1 MNKVLSKSDYHL
13 YLKHPAW
20 LWLKK
25 HEPKKLPAIDANL
38 QAMFDAGHE
47 FESYA
52 EALFPGGVTLG
63 WDPTNY
69 GSYQTL
75 PGRTRAAIAN
85 NAPVIFQG
93 RLEANGITAISDVL
107 VRVDDH
113 TFDLF
118 EIKSSTKAKA
128 EHIDDLAFQTHLLEL
143 TGYSVRNIGVVHV
156 NSSYVRQGAVEPLE
170 LCTQT
175 DVTEAVK
182 ARLSV
187 TIEKIAEAQAVV
199 SQSNCPDLSPRFA
212 SGEYFKQWLEI
223 YFSLNPDLPKDSIY
237 QLNRLNPELVG
248 QIEDSGAKHIGDISA
263 DLPLKKEQQRQI
275 AVVRSGQRSIDLP
288 RVQEFLAQL
297 QYPLYFLDY
306 ETLMKT
312 IPPFDGASPYQQI
325 PFQYSLH
332 IINAPGDEPLHR
344 EFLHQQ
350 NSDPRPALVE
360 QLRQDIKDEGSV
372 IVWYQ
377 PFEKGRNAEMGQ
389 SLPEHADWLSALNER
404 VVDLMIPFSTGLVD
418 DVGFKGSASIKS
430 VLPVLVPSLTYSELN
445 VQGGQTA
452 QRLYMETVLEGKHP
466 AERAQIMK
474 DLLAYCK
481 LDTLAMVEI
490 YNYLVSVT

>member
-1 MNKVLSKSDYHL
+1 MPNTTLSKSDFLL

-25 HEPKKLPAIDANL
+25 HEPKKLPPIDANL
-38 QAMFDAGHE
+38 QALFDAGHE
-47 FESYA
+47 FEPYA
-52 EALFPGGVTLG
+52 ETLFSGGLTLG
-63 WDPTNY
+63 WDPQNY
-69 GSYQTL
+69 GSYQSLPAKTL
-75 PGRTRAAIAN
+75 DAIKSAT
-85 NAPVIFQG
+85 PIIYQG
-93 RLEANGITAISDVL
+93 RLEANGLTAIFDIL
-107 VRVDDH
+107 MRVDER
-113 TFDLF
+113 TFDLY
-118 EIKSSTKAKA
+118 EIKSSTKVKP
-128 EHIDDLAFQTHLLEL
+128 EHLPDLAFQTRLLEQAGF
-143 TGYSVRNIGVVHV
+143 TVRQIGVIHV
-156 NSSYVRQGAVEPLE
+156 NSAYVRQGEIDPQA
-170 LCTQT
+170 LCQLS
-175 DVTEAVK
+175 DVTTEVK
-182 ARLSV
+182 VLHEVTLAQIEQAKSIVELS
-187 TIEKIAEAQAVV
+187 A
-199 SQSNCPDLSPRFA
+199 CPNLSPRFA
-212 SGEYFKQWLEI
+212 SAESFQDWMTIFRTLQP
-223 YFSLNPDLPKDSIY
+223 NLPAESIY
-237 QLNRLNPELVG
+237 NLNRLNPTQVG
-248 QIEDSGAKHIGDISA
+248 EIEDSGATLMSEIPPTLK
-263 DLPLKKEQQRQI
+263 LKKEQIRQI
-275 AVVRSGQRSIDLP
+275 ATVKLQRTVDQSGVKQ
-288 RVQEFLAQL
+288 FLANL
-297 QYPLYFLDY
+297 RYPLYFLDY

-344 EFLHQQ
+344 EFLHEQ

-389 SLPEHADWLSALNER
+389 ALPEHADLLSALNER

-418 DVGFKGSASIKS
+418 DVAFSGSASIKS

-474 DLLAYCK
+474 DLLAYCR